1 MIIIQMAGLSGSG
14 KTTLSRN
21 VAAELVRRG
30 LRVEVIDGDEY
41 RQTICKG
48 LGFSK
53 EDRFENLRRLGA
65 IAQVLAKHGVIA
77 IISAVNPYEEI
88 RRELAESGA
97 IVKTVWIDCDLPTL
111 KGRDTKG
118 LYRRALLPDGHPEK
132 LNNLTGVNDPFETPE
147 ICDLI
152 IRTGTESIAE
162 STGKLLG
169 LVLDSIGMSSGPRRA
184 FFIGRWQPFHNGH
197 KWLVDQKLSLGV
209 PVLIAVRDMQPD
221 DANPLSAIQT
231 AEMLRKYYAG
241 KDVEVMIVPDIESVN
256 FGRRV
261 GYEVNEFKP
270 PPEIEGIS
278 ATEIREHLRTGS
290 DDWRE
295 NVDADLHPHIV
306 EHFNG
311 RDS

>member
-1 MIIIQMAGLSGSG
+1 MIIVQLAGLSGSG

-21 VAAELVRRG
+21 VAAELEKRG

-41 RQTICKG
+41 RKTICKG

-53 EDRFENLRRLGA
+53 EDRYENLRRLGA
-65 IAQVLAKHGVIA
+65 IAKVLARHGVIA

-88 RRELAESGA
+88 RRELNESGHP
-97 IVKTVWIDCDLPTL
+97 VKTVWIDCDLRTL
-111 KGRDTKG
+111 QERDTKG
-118 LYRRALLPDGHPEK
+118 LYRRAALPDGHPDR
-132 LNNLTGVNDPFETPE
+132 LDNLTGVNDPFEPPE
-147 ICDLI
+147 TCDLI
-152 IRTGTESIAE
+152 IRTGNESIGESAE
-162 STGKLLG
+162 KLLG
-169 LVLDSIGMSSGPRRA
+169 LILASIGMSSGRQRA

-197 KWLVDQKLSLGV
+197 KWLVDQKLSHGI

-221 DANPLSAIQT
+221 AQNPLSAIQT

-278 ATEIREHLRTGS
+278 ATEIREHLRAGS
-290 DDWRE
+290 DGWRE